1 MPEIIVKLGD
11 HEIQRYPF
19 DKERVTIGRAKDNDI
34 VIDNLNISRYHAEIQ
49 HNENCYV
56 VADRDS
62 ANGTYVNGARVESK
76 ELASEDVVSIG
87 KHRLLVRSMIQAD
100 FGPDNGNICFL
111 TINFAKRRS
120 IVFPLLA
127 DTIVIGRS
135 AENDLRLIDWF
146 VDPIQLRLEK
156 NEAGYCAVNLPSMY
170 PASLNGHPF
179 EAEQLENGDVI
190 EVGTTQLVFAYQDSA
205 PIEKAESDEYGDS
218 KASEMPAGD
227 EDLHFE
233 QDLPEG
239 DPEESAPGENSLP
252 DEEDSEKNDLPLND
266 SEENVPALDELD
278 AMLQESQM
286 LPEEREN
293 ADLASSE
300 AESAD
305 VVPPPSPAPEQLIK
319 VLERALENK
328 SLAVRK
334 HAALQLSKL
343 TGRAYDVE

>member
-49 HNENCYV
+49 HNENSYV

-120 IVFPLLA
+120 VIFPLLA
-127 DTIVIGRS
+127 DTIAIGRS

-146 VDPIQLRLEK
+146 VDPMQLRLEK
-156 NEAGYCAVNLPSMY
+156 NETGYCAVNLPSMY

-190 EVGTTQLVFAYQDSA
+190 EAGTTQMVFSFQDSDSA
-205 PIEKAESDEYGDS
+205 LIEKAQSDVYGEDPE
-218 KASEMPAGD
+218 ASEMMSEAAELSSPPELPAGD
-227 EDLHFE
+227 EDLLFE
-233 QDLPEG
+233 
-239 DPEESAPGENSLP
+239 EESGKNALP
-252 DEEDSEKNDLPLND
+252 PDD
-266 SEENVPALDELD
+266 SEENAPALDELD
-278 AMLQESQM
+278 AMLQESQ
-286 LPEEREN
+286 LQPEESEN
-293 ADLASSE
+293 ADLAGSE
-300 AESAD
+300 AELAD
-305 VVPPPSPAPEQLIK
+305 AVPLSSPAPEQLIK